1 MKGVFILGGKRYL
14 PQEDQM
20 LLAGWWN
27 PFERERISKALG
39 RSPRACSFRYYRL
52 LKKKGITPTK
62 YKHEMIKKE
71 KPLFSVRAVE
81 DPEKRIEMVY
91 DTDLESLQKEIDA
104 LKETLQNRDKQFVS
118 WLENIAHM
126 FSANKSEL
134 NMQEILQ
141 ENQDLKR
148 RIEELEK
155 ESQSLKE
162 KLIQEK
168 EHYSKVYNELDFWL
182 GQFLKLSSLEKVTSL
197 QDFIPRLKTVV
208 DKWGTIIAVEAKPK
222 AIG

>member
-1 MKGVFILGGKRYL
+1 
-14 PQEDQM
+14 
-20 LLAGWWN
+20 
-27 PFERERISKALG
+27 
-39 RSPRACSFRYYRL
+39 
-52 LKKKGITPTK
+52 
-62 YKHEMIKKE
+62 MIKE

-104 LKETLQNRDKQFVS
+104 LKEMLQNRDKQFVS

-141 ENQDLKR
+141 ENQDLKQQ
-148 RIEELEK
+148 IEELEK

-182 GQFLKLSSLEKVTSL
+182 DQFLKLSSLK
-197 QDFIPRLKTVV
+197 
-208 DKWGTIIAVEAKPK
+208 
-222 AIG
+222 

>member
-1 MKGVFILGGKRYL
+1 
-14 PQEDQM
+14 
-20 LLAGWWN
+20 
-27 PFERERISKALG
+27 
-39 RSPRACSFRYYRL
+39 
-52 LKKKGITPTK
+52 
-62 YKHEMIKKE
+62 
-71 KPLFSVRAVE
+71 
-81 DPEKRIEMVY
+81 
-91 DTDLESLQKEIDA
+91 LQKEIDA
-104 LKETLQNRDKQFVS
+104 LKEMLQNRDKQFVS

-148 RIEELEK
+148 RIEGLEK

-168 EHYSKVYNELDFWL
+168 EHYSKIYNELDFWL

-197 QDFIPRLKTVV
+197 QDFIPRLKAVV

-222 AIG
+222 AIE